1 MRFQVAQWVKNLP
14 AVQETLEIWAR
25 FRGQEDPLEEG
36 TATHSSVLAWRIPRT
51 EEPGRL
57 QSKGMQKR
65 HLVTKHAQ
73 MWDLS
78 SSTGAKPWPP
88 ALEGEALTS
97 GLSGKSLEFEI
108 KKTMPVTGDPPS
120 QTEMLRLT
128 LTKYVQDL

>member
-1 MRFQVAQWVKNLP
+1 MGSIP
-14 AVQETLEIWAR
+14 
-25 FRGQEDPLEEG
+25 GGEDPLEEG

>member
-1 MRFQVAQWVKNLP
+1 M
-14 AVQETLEIWAR
+14 QETRVRSLGRKDALEKKLA
-25 FRGQEDPLEEG
+25 
-36 TATHSSVLAWRIPRT
+36 AHSSILAWKIPRT

-57 QSKGMQKR
+57 QSTGMQKR
-65 HLVTKHAQ
+65 HLVTKRAQ

-78 SSTGAKPWPP
+78 SSTGAKPGPP